1 MGKRGREG
9 EEFKS
14 GVHAGIIEGI
24 LTIASHLIRTS
35 KSKTFS
41 VKIRTL
47 LRYGYTS
54 YVYGT
59 SEFKRIKGLAS
70 RVSMPKQLTNP
81 YFYDKVE
88 KELAKTFTVKFED
101 RSKIRYAIFTVAKS
115 RKNLL
120 KRRAVA
126 RQAFQSQ

>member
-1 MGKRGREG
+1 MVKIGRDGEALKRG
-9 EEFKS
+9 
-14 GVHAGIIEGI
+14 VHGGIIEGI

-47 LRYGYTS
+47 VRYGYTS

-59 SEFKRIKGLAS
+59 SEFKRIRGLAS
-70 RVSMPKQLTNP
+70 RVNMPKQLTNP

-115 RKNLL
+115 KKKLL
-120 KRRAVA
+120 KRKAVP
-126 RQAFQSQ
+126 RQSSQSL